1 MAIGAE
7 NAASPLVEE
16 LDGTADSDAIAA
28 ATPAFV
34 PSFSIEA
41 SVCSKLSFA
50 THQGAVPV
58 LRELRVTNN
67 ADVAFENL
75 ELEVSADPPV
85 FLSRLWKLDRLQPG
99 SSTFIRNRDL
109 ELNASFLLGLQEAV
123 HARVVLKLWPGS
135 TRSNAADCLATGSY
149 PVEILAASEWGG
161 AGSMAELLA
170 MFVQPNDAA
179 VARILKASA
188 EVLRNAGKPDKLDGY
203 EAKSRARSYEL
214 ASAIWSAISGLR
226 LTYALPPASF
236 ETQGQKIR
244 APQQI
249 VEQGLATCLDTALL
263 FAAVLEQIG
272 LNPVVI
278 LTQGHAFTGVWLQP
292 QEFASLITEDASA
305 LRKRVALQELLVF
318 ETTLCTQGSR
328 PSFGKA
334 IAEGNRQ
341 IAEEREAEFVMALDL
356 RRARMQRLRPL
367 ALPAVAPAGSQG
379 ASSSPAD
386 DEAELSLEAAPALP
400 AFDVTDSDTAS
411 TSEGRLQRWQR
422 KLLDLTAR
430 NRLLHAPVGS
440 SGIPLLCPNPGQLED
455 ELADGKSFRIVAAPE
470 MEGAA
475 GRNTELH
482 QSRTGEALDVA
493 YASDA
498 LGRGEVLALLQEPKL
513 DAQLV
518 ELFRK
523 SRLDLAEGGSNTLFL
538 AVGFLNWR
546 KTATDTRVYRAPLL
560 LLPVKLDRR
569 SVRSGVRLS
578 LLDDEPRIN
587 LTLLEMLRQEFRL
600 EVPELAAG
608 LPTDSH
614 GVDVARIWT
623 AVRKAVRDTPGFEV
637 TEDVQLGSFSFA
649 KYLMWKDFA
658 DRTETLKANRV
669 VRHLLETPRE
679 PYPYAAYPPRPEDLD
694 REVAPGD
701 LFTPLPADSSQLAAV
716 VGSARGCDFVLDG
729 PPGTGKSQTI
739 ANMIAHNLAL
749 GRRVL
754 FVAEKRAALD
764 VVHRRLRANGLGPF
778 CLELHSNKANKK
790 EVLDQLDRAWT
801 TAEALPAEAW
811 ARNAEAICRERDA
824 LNALVEAL
832 HHVHP
837 NGWTVHRAIGRV
849 LLDVASRV
857 HLSWPPHVTHNDAA
871 MRVLKDV
878 ARRLGLQRTAV
889 ATLDAAAFAPIGETE
904 WSNAWQAGV
913 LKAASSLAATVAAC
927 RAARTTLLQRLG
939 VELPASGMALS
950 ALAEL
955 ADFLPEAARLNLGF
969 VFTPNAPA
977 ALEGAQKATALI
989 AGYAEASRGLSTHY
1003 PPNVVKVLP
1012 LEHLASEW
1020 EKAKSAVWPMSVFKR
1035 KAVLHELSTLGVPD
1049 LDLDHDL
1056 DKLRQMLESQA
1067 AVERLGEQ
1075 AKFIPGWDGVGTNT
1089 AAMEQIAA
1097 AAAKLRLLVAR
1108 AADSPAQTGALRSAL
1123 QSLLSERREELTAG
1137 SALHQAAS
1145 EYSKTYSLFSGAL
1158 GEFERLAESPH
1169 SGSIPNLL
1177 EAAERDTALL
1187 IGNIY
1192 GLNRWTAWLRV
1203 RKEALSLGLEPL
1215 VDALEQG
1222 IISPADALP
1231 TFESAYARWWVEQAL
1246 DDAPV
1251 LRTFNLAEHT
1261 DRLARFRELDDDF
1274 TSLTKR
1280 YIRAKLCGVIPS
1292 KVDPKLPPGF
1302 ATLHHQLQLSK
1313 RHKPVRQLVTE
1324 MGTALTTLAPCL
1336 LMSPLSVAQYLPAN
1350 APLFDLVIFD
1360 EASQIA
1366 PWDAVGAIARG
1377 RQLIVAGDP
1386 KQMPPTSFFNRGADD
1401 DSDIADDQESLLDEC
1416 LGAAL
1421 PRHRLTWH
1429 YRSLH
1434 ESLIAFSNHRY
1445 YEGDLLTFPAPV
1457 TRDSAVTLK
1466 RVAGSWSRGK
1476 SRTNQIEAE
1485 AIVKEVVRRLTDA
1498 SLADA
1503 EGHFPSIAVITLNAE
1518 QQKLIE
1524 DLLDKAR
1531 AQNPAIEP
1539 FFAEDAAE
1547 PVVIKNLETVQGD
1560 ERDVVLLGIGYG
1572 PETPD
1577 APSMPMNFGP
1587 LNRAGGWRR
1596 LNVAITR
1603 ARREMLVYT
1612 SFPSHLIDLNRTSSE
1627 ALRDLKHFLEFAEQ
1641 GPRALGQAIAGS
1653 LGGYESPFE
1662 EAVAEGLRTLGWTL
1676 VPQVGVSRYRVDL
1689 GIVHP
1694 DRPGDYLAGVECDGA
1709 MYHSAATA
1717 RDRDKVREAVLRQLG
1732 WQLVRVWSTDWW
1744 IDRRAALQQLHTSL
1758 QGLLNE
1764 RREADAEAER
1774 QRLKREASSA
1784 QEAELLET
1792 SAPALP
1798 PKSSTEEQSQAP
1810 GEKAPP
1816 AIEAHGPSVE
1826 TSAEASESSFVPAD
1840 TSPTA
1845 VRGESQP
1852 GLYRYTCF
1860 EPEAS
1865 LLQPDRF
1872 FEPAYSS
1879 MLAELIAKVVKQ
1891 EGPVKDGV
1899 LVERIARAHGFLRS
1913 GNRIRERV
1921 LALTQSAHFLL
1932 QEEDGATF
1940 VWFDAATAGSWSL
1953 ARYPATSEDCRGI
1966 EEIAL
1971 PELAAAFSRVDPGGD
1986 LAQVARNFGVKRPNA
2001 QARVRLERAQA
2012 IRPSTFIEPAPMRS
2026 ELATVPISTR

>member
-1 MAIGAE
+1 M
-7 NAASPLVEE
+7 SPEVEE
-16 LDGTADSDAIAA
+16 SNGVIADEFIADAAVGPPEK
-28 ATPAFV
+28 TC
-34 PSFSIEA
+34 SIEA
-41 SVCSKLSFA
+41 SVCAKLSFA
-50 THQGAVPV
+50 THQSAIPM
-58 LRELRVTNN
+58 LRDLRVTNSS
-67 ADVAFENL
+67 AQTLHNL
-75 ELEVSADPPV
+75 ELEISADPSVLVP
-85 FLSRLWKLDRLQPG
+85 RLWKLDRIPPG
-99 SSTFIRNRDL
+99 SSIEVRDRDL
-109 ELNASFLLGLQEAV
+109 VLHAAFLLSLEEAV
-123 HARVVLKLWPGS
+123 QATIVLSLWPDSG
-135 TRSNAADCLATGSY
+135 RSDDTAALAAQSY
-149 PVEILAASEWGG
+149 PVDVLAPNEWGG
-161 AGSMAELLA
+161 ADSMAELLA
-170 MFVQPNDAA
+170 MFAQPNNAA
-179 VARILKASA
+179 VARILKAA
-188 EVLRNAGKPDKLDGY
+188 AAVLRKAGKPDRLDGY
-203 EAKSRARSYEL
+203 ESKTRARSFEL
-214 ASAIWSAISGLR
+214 ASAVWSAISGLG
-226 LTYALPPASF
+226 LTYALPPVSF
-236 ETQGQKIR
+236 ETAGQKVR
-244 APQQI
+244 TPQQI

-272 LNPVVI
+272 LNAVLI
-278 LTQGHAFTGVWLQP
+278 LTKGHAFTGVWLQP

-305 LRKRVALQELLVF
+305 VRKRVALQELLVF
-318 ETTLCTQGSR
+318 ETTLCMQSSGPGFS
-328 PSFGKA
+328 KA

-341 IAEEREAEFVMALDL
+341 IAEEREADFVMALDL

-367 ALPAVAPAGSQG
+367 ALPASAQSALDRENPSL
-379 ASSSPAD
+379 SSDS
-386 DEAELSLEAAPALP
+386 AEILLEAAPALP
-400 AFDVTDSDTAS
+400 AFDIAEPEIAATP
-411 TSEGRLQRWQR
+411 EGRLQRWQR

-430 NRLLHAPVGS
+430 NRLLHAPVGT
-440 SGIPLLCPNPGQLED
+440 SGIPILCPNPGQLED
-455 ELADGKSFRIVAAPE
+455 ELADGKSFRIVAAPQI
-470 MEGAA
+470 EGVM
-475 GRNTELH
+475 GRDAELH
-482 QSRTGEALDVA
+482 QSRTGEVLDEA

-498 LGRGEVLALLQEPKL
+498 LLRGEVLSPVQEPKL
-513 DAQLV
+513 DALLV

-538 AVGFLNWR
+538 AVGFLNWK

-578 LLDDEPRIN
+578 LLDDEPRMN

-608 LPTDSH
+608 LPMDSH
-614 GVDVARIWT
+614 GVDVTRIWT

-637 TEDVQLGSFSFA
+637 TENVLLGSFSFA
-649 KYLMWKDFA
+649 KYLMWKDLV

-679 PYPYAAYPPRPEDLD
+679 PYPHSAHPPRPEDLD
-694 REVAPGD
+694 REVAPGE

-739 ANMIAHNLAL
+739 ANIIAHNLAL

-801 TAEALPAEAW
+801 TAEELPTEAW
-811 ARNAEAICRERDA
+811 VRDADAICRERDA

-832 HHVHP
+832 HQVHP

-849 LLDVASRV
+849 LLDVASPV
-857 HLSWPPHVTHNDAA
+857 QLHWPQQVTHDEAA
-871 MRVLKDV
+871 MRALKDV

-889 ATLDAAAFAPIGETE
+889 ATLDPSAFQAVGETE
-904 WSNAWQAGV
+904 WSNVWQAN
-913 LKAASSLAATVAAC
+913 LL
-927 RAARTTLLQRLG
+927 RAANVLATTATACTSARAALLQRLG
-939 VELPASGMALS
+939 VELPASATGLS
-950 ALAEL
+950 VLAEL
-955 ADFLPEAARLNLGF
+955 ADFLPEAARMDLGF
-969 VFTPNAPA
+969 IFRPNASV
-977 ALEGAQKATALI
+977 ALEGVQQSTALI
-989 AGYAEASRGLSTHY
+989 AGYAESARGMSSQYSPDVIKT
-1003 PPNVVKVLP
+1003 LP
-1012 LEHLASEW
+1012 LERLASEW
-1020 EKAKSAVWPMSVFKR
+1020 EKAKAAPWPMSVFKR
-1035 KAVLHELSTLGVPD
+1035 KAVLHELSDLGVPTLDLDRD
-1049 LDLDHDL
+1049 LDL
-1056 DKLRQMLESQA
+1056 LRQMRHSQESVA
-1067 AVERLGEQ
+1067 RLGEQ
-1075 AKFIPGWDGVGTNT
+1075 AKAVPGWNGVETDT
-1089 AAMEQIAA
+1089 QAMAKTVA
-1097 AAAKLRLLVAR
+1097 AAAKLKLLVAR
-1108 AADSPAQTGALRSAL
+1108 AADSPAQTTALRIAL
-1123 QSLLSERREELTAG
+1123 QELLSERKEELLAG
-1137 SALHQAAS
+1137 SPLHQAAL
-1145 EYSKTYSLFSGAL
+1145 EYCRSYGLFSSAL
-1158 GEFERLAESPH
+1158 AEFERLAEPPDQGNSPDD
-1169 SGSIPNLL
+1169 LL
-1177 EAAERDTALL
+1177 KATKGRAALL
-1187 IGNIY
+1187 SVNIS

-1203 RKEALSLGLEPL
+1203 RKEAVSIGLEPL
-1215 VDALEQG
+1215 VVSLEQEA
-1222 IISPADALP
+1222 ISPAETLP
-1231 TFESAYARWWVEQAL
+1231 AFESAYARWWVEQAL

-1261 DRLARFRELDDDF
+1261 DRLARFRALDEDF
-1274 TSLTKR
+1274 AGLTRR

-1386 KQMPPTSFFNRGADD
+1386 KQMPPTSFFNRATGTED
-1401 DSDIADDQESLLDEC
+1401 DSDLADDQESLLDEC

-1457 TRDSAVTLK
+1457 TRDSAVSLQ

-1476 SRTNQIEAE
+1476 ARTNQVEAE
-1485 AIVKEVVRRLTDA
+1485 AIAKEVVRRLTE
-1498 SLADA
+1498 SSFADA
-1503 EGHFPSIAVITLNAE
+1503 EGHFPSLAVITLNAE

-1531 AQNPAIEP
+1531 AQNPAIEA

-1547 PVVIKNLETVQGD
+1547 PVIIKNLETVQGD

-1603 ARREMLVYT
+1603 ARKEMLVYT
-1612 SFPSHLIDLNRTSSE
+1612 SFPPHMIDLNRTSSE
-1627 ALRDLKHFLEFAEQ
+1627 ALRDLKHFLEFAER
-1641 GPRALGQAIAGS
+1641 GPRALGQAVAGS

-1662 EAVAEGLRTLGWTL
+1662 EAVAEGLRNHGWSI

-1717 RDRDKVREAVLRQLG
+1717 RDRDKVREAVLSQLG
-1732 WQLVRVWSTDWW
+1732 WKLLRVWSTDWW
-1744 IDRRAALQQLHTSL
+1744 IDRRTALQQLHVRL
-1758 QGLLNE
+1758 EVLLAE
-1764 RREADAEAER
+1764 RRTADEEAER
-1774 QRLKREASSA
+1774 KRLEQQAASAHTSVA
-1784 QEAELLET
+1784 TAA
-1792 SAPALP
+1792 SAPAD
-1798 PKSSTEEQSQAP
+1798 E
-1810 GEKAPP
+1810 
-1816 AIEAHGPSVE
+1816 PSVQVDAPQVHSVDE
-1826 TSAEASESSFVPAD
+1826 PHSYTQAATSEPTYVLPQAAEIVSVQQPQQA
-1840 TSPTA
+1840 TSITEVVQA
-1845 VRGESQP
+1845 GIYKATS
-1852 GLYRYTCF
+1852 F
-1860 EPEAS
+1860 EPEKAS
-1865 LLQPDRF
+1865 LQPDQF
-1872 FEPAYSS
+1872 FELTYSTQ
-1879 MLAELIAKVVKQ
+1879 LAEMVAKVVAQ
-1891 EGPVKDGV
+1891 ESPIKSDV
-1899 LVERIARAHGFLRS
+1899 LVDRIARAHGFLRS

-1921 LALTQSAHFLL
+1921 VLLAQAAHHLL
-1932 QEEDGATF
+1932 AEEDGATF
-1940 VWFDAATAGSWSL
+1940 VWPDADSPNIWNV
-1953 ARYPATSEDCRGI
+1953 ARYPATDEDCRSI
-1966 EEIAL
+1966 EEISLIELASAF
-1971 PELAAAFSRVDPGGD
+1971 PELDATAHIT
-1986 LAQVARNFGVKRPNA
+1986 LVARKFGVKRLGV
-2001 QARVRLERAQA
+2001 QARARLERASSLKKHA
-2012 IRPSTFIEPAPMRS
+2012 VVPSTS
-2026 ELATVPISTR
+2026 

>member
-1 MAIGAE
+1 V
-7 NAASPLVEE
+7 SPLIEE
-16 LDGTADSDAIAA
+16 PDGTEDSNAIPA

-34 PSFSIEA
+34 ASFSVQA
-41 SVCSKLSFA
+41 FFCSKLSFA
-50 THQGAVPV
+50 THQTAVPV

-67 ADVAFENL
+67 ADVACENL
-75 ELEVSADPPV
+75 ELEISADPPV
-85 FLSRLWKLDRLQPG
+85 FLPRLWKLDRLQPG
-99 SSTFIRNRDL
+99 SSIVIHNRDL
-109 ELNASFLLGLQEAV
+109 ELNSSFLLSLQEAV
-123 HARVVLKLWPGS
+123 RARVLLKLWPDS
-135 TRSNAADCLATGSY
+135 TRGDAADCLATESY
-149 PVEILAASEWGG
+149 PVEILAANEWGG

-188 EVLRNAGKPDKLDGY
+188 DVLRNGGKPDKLDGY
-203 EAKSRARSYEL
+203 EAKSRTRSYEL
-214 ASAIWSAISGLR
+214 ASAIWSAVSGLR

-236 ETQGQKIR
+236 EIQGQKIR

-249 VEQGLATCLDTALL
+249 VEHGLATCLDTALL
-263 FAAVLEQIG
+263 FAAALEQIG

-318 ETTLCTQGSR
+318 ETTLCMQGNR
-328 PSFGKA
+328 PGFGKA

-341 IAEEREAEFVMALDL
+341 IAEEREGAFVMALDL

-367 ALPAVAPAGSQG
+367 ALPVVAAAGSQG
-379 ASSSPAD
+379 ASSSAGD
-386 DEAELSLEAAPALP
+386 DGAELSLEAAPALP

-411 TSEGRLQRWQR
+411 APEGRLQRWQR

-455 ELADGKSFRIVAAPE
+455 ELADGKSFRIVAAPQI
-470 MEGAA
+470 EGAA
-475 GRNTELH
+475 GRDAELH
-482 QSRTGEALDVA
+482 QSRTGEALDAA

-538 AVGFLNWR
+538 AVGFLNWK
-546 KTATDTRVYRAPLL
+546 KTSTDTRVYRAPLL

-578 LLDDEPRIN
+578 LLDDEPRMN

-600 EVPELAAG
+600 EVHELAAG
-608 LPTDSH
+608 LPTDNH

-637 TEDVQLGSFSFA
+637 AEDVQLGSFSFA
-649 KYLMWKDFA
+649 KYLMWKDLA

-679 PYPYAAYPPRPEDLD
+679 PYPYVAHPPRPEGLD
-694 REVAPGD
+694 REIAPGD

-754 FVAEKRAALD
+754 FVAEKRAALE

-801 TAEALPAEAW
+801 TAEELPAEAW
-811 ARNAEAICRERDA
+811 AQDAEAICRERDA

-849 LLDVASRV
+849 LLDIASSV
-857 HLSWPPHVTHNDAA
+857 HLRWPPHVTHDDAA
-871 MRVLKDV
+871 MRALKDV
-878 ARRLGLQRTAV
+878 ARRLGLQRMAV
-889 ATLDAAAFAPIGETE
+889 ATLDAAAFAPVGETE
-904 WSNAWQAGV
+904 WSNAWQAGL

-927 RAARTTLLQRLG
+927 RAAHATLLQRLG
-939 VELPASGMALS
+939 VELPASGTALS

-955 ADFLPEAARLNLGF
+955 AEFLPEAARLNLGF

-977 ALEGAQKATALI
+977 ALESAQKATALI
-989 AGYAEASRGLSTHY
+989 AGYAEAARGLSTHY
-1003 PPNVVKVLP
+1003 PPDAIEALP

-1020 EKAKSAVWPMSVFKR
+1020 GKAKSAAWPMSVFKR
-1035 KAVLHELSTLGVPD
+1035 KAVLHELSTLGVPN
-1049 LDLDHDL
+1049 LDLDRDL
-1056 DKLRQMLESQA
+1056 DRLRQMLESHA
-1067 AVERLGEQ
+1067 TVERLGEQ
-1075 AKFIPGWDGVGTNT
+1075 AKSLPGWNGVGTNT
-1089 AAMEQIAA
+1089 AAMEQTAA
-1097 AAAKLRLLVAR
+1097 AAARLRLLVAR
-1108 AADSPAQTGALRSAL
+1108 AADSPAEAVALRSAL

-1137 SALHQAAS
+1137 SPLHQAAL
-1145 EYSKTYSLFSGAL
+1145 EYSRTYSLFSGAL
-1158 GEFERLAESPH
+1158 AEFERLAESPPF
-1169 SGSIPNLL
+1169 GSSPNLL
-1177 EAAERDTALL
+1177 DGAERDTALL
-1187 IGNIY
+1187 IGNIS

-1203 RKEALSLGLEPL
+1203 RKEALSLGMEPL

-1222 IISPADALP
+1222 VIPPAETMP

-1246 DDAPV
+1246 DESPV

-1261 DRLARFRELDDDF
+1261 DRLARFRALDDDF
-1274 TSLTKR
+1274 ANLTKR

-1292 KVDPKLPPGF
+1292 KIDPKLPPGF

-1313 RHKPVRQLVTE
+1313 RHKPVRQLMTE
-1324 MGTALTTLAPCL
+1324 IGTALTTLAPCL

-1350 APLFDLVIFD
+1350 APLFDVVIFD

-1386 KQMPPTSFFNRGADD
+1386 KQMPPTSFFNRAAGTDD

-1457 TRDSAVTLK
+1457 TRDSAVALK

-1476 SRTNQIEAE
+1476 SRTNLVEAE

-1498 SLADA
+1498 SLSDA

-1531 AQNPAIEP
+1531 ARNPEIEP

-1641 GPRALGQAIAGS
+1641 GPGALGQAIAGS

-1662 EAVAEGLRTLGWTL
+1662 EAVSEGLRTLGWSL

-1717 RDRDKVREAVLRQLG
+1717 RDRDKVRESVLRQLG

-1744 IDRRAALQQLHTSL
+1744 IDRRAALQQLHTCL
-1758 QGLLNE
+1758 QVLLTK
-1764 RREADAEAER
+1764 RREADAEAES
-1774 QRLKREASSA
+1774 QRLKREAA
-1784 QEAELLET
+1784 AVQEAEFLQA
-1792 SAPALP
+1792 SAPVLP
-1798 PKSSTEEQSQAP
+1798 QESSTQDQSQQSKTISDEGASAIGPRESPAEKPTDAP
-1810 GEKAPP
+1810 G
-1816 AIEAHGPSVE
+1816 
-1826 TSAEASESSFVPAD
+1826 SSLLPAD
-1840 TSPTA
+1840 TSQVTA
-1845 VRGESQP
+1845 PDQFQP
-1852 GLYRYTCF
+1852 GIYRSTSF
-1860 EPEAS
+1860 EPEKS

-1879 MLAELIAKVVKQ
+1879 LLVEIIAKVVKQ
-1891 EGPVKDGV
+1891 EGPVKDDV

-1921 LALTQSAHFLL
+1921 LFLTQSAHYLL
-1932 QEEDGATF
+1932 QEEEGATF
-1940 VWFDAATAGSWSL
+1940 VWSDAATAASWSL
-1953 ARYPATSEDCRGI
+1953 ARYPATSEDCRSI

-1971 PELAAAFSRVDPGGD
+1971 PELAAAFPRVNPGAY
-1986 LAQVARNFGVKRPNA
+1986 LAQVARNFGVKRLSA
-2001 QARVRLERAQA
+2001 QARVRLERAKA
-2012 IRPSTFIEPAPMRS
+2012 IRHTTI
-2026 ELATVPISTR
+2026 

>member
-1 MAIGAE
+1 VSPHLEE
-7 NAASPLVEE
+7 NDSMTANDPVVASADPLEV
-16 LDGTADSDAIAA
+16 SC
-28 ATPAFV
+28 
-34 PSFSIEA
+34 SIEA
-41 SVCSKLSFA
+41 SVCAKLSFA
-50 THQGAVPV
+50 THQSAVPV
-58 LRELRVTNN
+58 LRDLRVTNN
-67 ADVAFENL
+67 SNHSLQNL
-75 ELEVSADPPV
+75 ELEISADPAV
-85 FLSRLWKLDRLQPG
+85 FLPRMWTLDQIRPG
-99 SSTFIRNRDL
+99 SSTDIRNRDL
-109 ELNASFLLGLQEAV
+109 VLNAEFLLSIQEAV
-123 HARVVLKLWPGS
+123 SARIMLKLWPDSDRGE
-135 TRSNAADCLATGSY
+135 DTGCIAIQSY

-161 AGSMAELLA
+161 AVSMAELLA
-170 MFVQPNDAA
+170 MFVQPNNAA

-188 EVLRNAGKPDKLDGY
+188 EVLRKADKPDRLDGY
-203 EAKSRARSYEL
+203 EAKTRARSYEL
-214 ASAIWSAISGLR
+214 ASAVWSAISGLR

-236 ETQGQKIR
+236 ETQGQKVR

-263 FAAVLEQIG
+263 FAATLEQIG
-272 LNPVVI
+272 LNPVLI
-278 LTQGHAFTGVWLQP
+278 LTKGHAFTGVWLQP
-292 QEFASLITEDASA
+292 QEFASLITEDASTV
-305 LRKRVALQELLVF
+305 RKRVALQELLVF
-318 ETTLCTQGSR
+318 ETTLCMQSSS
-328 PSFGKA
+328 PAFSKA

-341 IAEEREAEFVMALDL
+341 IAENHEGDFVMALDL

-367 ALPAVAPAGSQG
+367 ALPALSHTGSNRDSTFLPAEES
-379 ASSSPAD
+379 
-386 DEAELSLEAAPALP
+386 AEISLEAAPALP
-400 AFDVTDSDTAS
+400 AFDINDSEVAATP
-411 TSEGRLQRWQR
+411 EGRLQRWQR

-430 NRLLHAPVGS
+430 NRLLHAPLGT
-440 SGIPLLCPNPGQLED
+440 SGIPILCPDPGQLED
-455 ELADGKSFRIVAAPE
+455 ELADGKSFRIVAAPQ
-470 MEGAA
+470 MEDAM
-475 GRNTELH
+475 GRDTELH
-482 QSRTGEALDVA
+482 QSRTGEVLDSA

-498 LGRGEVLALLQEPKL
+498 LARGEVLSLLKEPKL

-523 SRLDLAEGGSNTLFL
+523 SRLDFAEGGSNTLFL
-538 AVGFLNWR
+538 AVGFLNW
-546 KTATDTRVYRAPLL
+546 KKNATDTRVYRAPLL

-578 LLDDEPRIN
+578 LLDDEPRMN

-608 LPTDSH
+608 LPTDGH
-614 GVDVARIWT
+614 GVDVAGIWT

-637 TEDVQLGSFSFA
+637 TEDVLLGSFSFA
-649 KYLMWKDFA
+649 KYLMWKDLV

-669 VRHLLETPRE
+669 VRHLLETP
-679 PYPYAAYPPRPEDLD
+679 
-694 REVAPGD
+694 
-701 LFTPLPADSSQLAAV
+701 PADSSQLAAV

-801 TAEALPAEAW
+801 TAEELPAEAW
-811 ARNAEAICRERDA
+811 ARDAEAICRERDA
-824 LNALVEAL
+824 LNALVKAL
-832 HHVHP
+832 HQVHP

-849 LLDVASRV
+849 LLDAASPV
-857 HLSWPPHVTHNDAA
+857 QLHWPQQVTHDDIA

-889 ATLDAAAFAPIGETE
+889 ATLDMAAFQRVGETE
-904 WSNAWQAGV
+904 WSNAWQAS
-913 LKAASSLAATVAAC
+913 LSKAASFLAATIAAC
-927 RAARTTLLQRLG
+927 SSARAALLQRLG
-939 VELPASGMALS
+939 VELSASGMGLS

-955 ADFLPEAARLNLGF
+955 VDFLPEAARMRLGF
-969 VFTPNAPA
+969 VFGPNALV
-977 ALEGAQKATALI
+977 ALDGAQKASTLI
-989 AGYAEASRGLSTHY
+989 AGYAESARGLSSQY
-1003 PPNVVKVLP
+1003 SPDAIKALP

-1020 EKAKSAVWPMSVFKR
+1020 EKAKTAAWPISVFKR
-1035 KAVLHELSTLGVPD
+1035 KAVLHELSTLGMPN
-1049 LDLDHDL
+1049 LDLDRDL
-1056 DKLRQMLESQA
+1056 DRLRQMRESQETVA
-1067 AVERLGEQ
+1067 RLGEQ
-1075 AKFIPGWDGVGTNT
+1075 AKSVPGWDGVGTDT
-1089 AAMEQIAA
+1089 QAMERTIV

-1108 AADSPAQTGALRSAL
+1108 AADSPAQTGALRLTL
-1123 QSLLSERREELTAG
+1123 QSLLGEKTEELLVG
-1137 SALHQAAS
+1137 SPLHQVAA
-1145 EYSKTYSLFSGAL
+1145 EYSRTYSLFSGAL
-1158 GEFERLAESPH
+1158 AEFDRLAEPSDSASTPDLFETTGRQT
-1169 SGSIPNLL
+1169 S
-1177 EAAERDTALL
+1177 LL
-1187 IGNIY
+1187 IANIS

-1222 IISPADALP
+1222 SVSPADTLP
-1231 TFESAYARWWVEQAL
+1231 AFESAYARWWVEQAL
-1246 DDAPV
+1246 DEAPV

-1261 DRLARFRELDDDF
+1261 DRLARFRSLDDDF
-1274 TSLTKR
+1274 ASLTKR

-1292 KVDPKLPPGF
+1292 KIDPKLPPGF

-1350 APLFDLVIFD
+1350 APLFDVVIFD

-1386 KQMPPTSFFNRGADD
+1386 KQMPPTSFFSRGAGADD
-1401 DSDIADDQESLLDEC
+1401 DSDLADDQESLLDEC

-1485 AIVKEVVRRLTDA
+1485 AIVEEVVRRLTDA
-1498 SLADA
+1498 PLIDA

-1531 AQNPAIEP
+1531 AQNPAIER
-1539 FFAEDAAE
+1539 FFAEDATE

-1560 ERDVVLLGIGYG
+1560 ERDIVLLGIGYG

-1612 SFPSHLIDLNRTSSE
+1612 SFPPHLIDLNRTSSD

-1662 EAVAEGLRTLGWTL
+1662 EAVAEGLRNLGWSI

-1694 DRPGDYLAGVECDGA
+1694 DRPGDYLVGVECDGA

-1717 RDRDKVREAVLRQLG
+1717 RDRDKVRESVLRQLG
-1732 WQLVRVWSTDWW
+1732 WRLLRVWSTDWW
-1744 IDRRAALQQLHTSL
+1744 IDRRAALQQLHARLEVLLAERRGDDQDEERKRLEKEALKSKATEI
-1758 QGLLNE
+1758 LNE
-1764 RREADAEAER
+1764 SSLAFTDE
-1774 QRLKREASSA
+1774 SSA
-1784 QEAELLET
+1784 QGELQQLQ
-1792 SAPALP
+1792 PVGQ
-1798 PKSSTEEQSQAP
+1798 QS
-1810 GEKAPP
+1810 PP
-1816 AIEAHGPSVE
+1816 AYEILPV
-1826 TSAEASESSFVPAD
+1826 SAED
-1840 TSPTA
+1840 SPMTVDIPSLQTA
-1845 VRGESQP
+1845 LQP
-1852 GLYRYTCF
+1852 NTRPDNFQQGVYRATCF
-1860 EPEAS
+1860 DTEKL
-1865 LLQPDRF
+1865 LLQPDQF
-1872 FEPAYSS
+1872 FEPTYSPQI
-1879 MLAELIAKVVKQ
+1879 AELIAKIVQQ
-1891 EGPVKDGV
+1891 ESPLRDDV

-1913 GNRIRERV
+1913 GNRIRDRV
-1921 LALTQSAHFLL
+1921 LSLAQSAYYLL
-1932 QEEDGATF
+1932 MEEGGATF
-1940 VWFDAATAGSWSL
+1940 VWADVGTASSWSL
-1953 ARYPATSEDCRGI
+1953 ARFPATNDDCRSI
-1966 EEIAL
+1966 EDIAL
-1971 PELAAAFSRVDPGGD
+1971 VELAAAFPKNDQGAYVT
-1986 LAQVARNFGVKRPNA
+1986 QVARNFGVKRLGL
-2001 QARVRLERAQA
+2001 QARLRLERA
-2012 IRPSTFIEPAPMRS
+2012 STLFTFRA
-2026 ELATVPISTR
+2026 

>member
-1 MAIGAE
+1 VSPHVEEIDST
-7 NAASPLVEE
+7 AASDSIPVS
-16 LDGTADSDAIAA
+16 ADSLE
-28 ATPAFV
+28 V
-34 PSFSIEA
+34 SCLIEA
-41 SVCSKLSFA
+41 SVCAKLSFA
-50 THQGAVPV
+50 THQSAVPV
-58 LRELRVTNN
+58 LRDLRVTNN
-67 ADVAFENL
+67 SNQNLQNL
-75 ELEVSADPPV
+75 ELEISADPAV
-85 FLSRLWKLDRLQPG
+85 FIPRTWKLDRLQAG
-99 SSTFIRNRDL
+99 SSTDIRNRDL
-109 ELNASFLLGLQEAV
+109 VLNAEFLLSIQEAV
-123 HARVVLKLWPGS
+123 SARILLKLWPGS
-135 TRSNAADCLATGSY
+135 GRGEDADCIATRSY
-149 PVEILAASEWGG
+149 PVEILAANEWGG
-161 AGSMAELLA
+161 AASMAELLA
-170 MFVQPNDAA
+170 MFVQPNNAA

-188 EVLRNAGKPDKLDGY
+188 EVLRKAGKPDRLDGY
-203 EAKSRARSYEL
+203 EAKTRARSFEL
-214 ASAIWSAISGLR
+214 TSAVWSAISGLR

-236 ETQGQKIR
+236 ETEGQKVR

-272 LNPVVI
+272 LNPI
-278 LTQGHAFTGVWLQP
+278 LVLTKGHAFTGVWLQP

-305 LRKRVALQELLVF
+305 VRKRVALQELLVF
-318 ETTLCTQGSR
+318 ETTLCMQSSGPGFS
-328 PSFGKA
+328 KA

-341 IAEEREAEFVMALDL
+341 IAEDREADFVMALDL

-367 ALPAVAPAGSQG
+367 ALPVLAQSGSNSDSAPLTSEE
-379 ASSSPAD
+379 S
-386 DEAELSLEAAPALP
+386 AEILLEAAPALP
-400 AFDVTDSDTAS
+400 AFDITESEVAATP
-411 TSEGRLQRWQR
+411 EGRLQRWQR

-430 NRLLHAPVGS
+430 NRLLHAPIGT
-440 SGIPLLCPNPGQLED
+440 SGIPILCPDPGRLED
-455 ELADGKSFRIVAAPE
+455 ELADGKSFRIVAAPQ
-470 MEGAA
+470 MEGAM
-475 GRNTELH
+475 GRDAELH
-482 QSRTGEALDVA
+482 QNRTGEVLDSA

-498 LGRGEVLALLQEPKL
+498 LARGEVLSLLQEPKL
-513 DAQLV
+513 DALLV

-538 AVGFLNWR
+538 AVGFLNWK

-578 LLDDEPRIN
+578 LLDDEPRMN

-608 LPTDSH
+608 LPT
-614 GVDVARIWT
+614 

-637 TEDVQLGSFSFA
+637 AEDVLLGSFSFA
-649 KYLMWKDFA
+649 KYLMWKDLV

-679 PYPYAAYPPRPEDLD
+679 PYPYSAHPPRPEELD
-694 REVAPGD
+694 QEVAPGE

-801 TAEALPAEAW
+801 TAEELPAEAW
-811 ARNAEAICRERDA
+811 ARDAEAICRERDA
-824 LNALVEAL
+824 LNALVGAL

-849 LLDVASRV
+849 LLDVASPV
-857 HLSWPPHVTHNDAA
+857 QLHWPQQVTHDETA
-871 MRVLKDV
+871 MRALKDV

-889 ATLDAAAFAPIGETE
+889 ATLDTAAFQTVGETE
-904 WSNAWQAGV
+904 WSNAWQAN
-913 LKAASSLAATVAAC
+913 LSKAAGILAATVATCTSA
-927 RAARTTLLQRLG
+927 RAALLQRLG
-939 VELPASGMALS
+939 VELPPSATGLS

-969 VFTPNAPA
+969 VFGSNASA
-977 ALEGAQKATALI
+977 ALEGVQKATALI
-989 AGYAEASRGLSTHY
+989 ASYAESSRGLSSQY
-1003 PPNVVKVLP
+1003 SPDVLKALP

-1020 EKAKSAVWPMSVFKR
+1020 EKAKTAAWPMSVFKR
-1035 KAVLHELSTLGVPD
+1035 KAVLHELSTLGVPN
-1049 LDLDHDL
+1049 LDLDQDL
-1056 DKLRQMLESQA
+1056 ERLRQMRESQVTVA
-1067 AVERLGEQ
+1067 RFGEQ
-1075 AKFIPGWDGVGTNT
+1075 AKSVPGWNGVGTDT
-1089 AAMEQIAA
+1089 QMMQTTVA
-1097 AAAKLRLLVAR
+1097 AAAKLQLLVAR
-1108 AADSPAQTGALRSAL
+1108 AADSPAQTGALRLTL
-1123 QSLLSERREELTAG
+1123 QSLLNERKEELLAG
-1137 SALHQAAS
+1137 SPLHQATA
-1145 EYSKTYSLFSGAL
+1145 EYSRTYSLFSGAL
-1158 GEFERLAESPH
+1158 AEFERLAEPSE
-1169 SGSIPNLL
+1169 SAGSPNLL
-1177 EAAERDTALL
+1177 EATGRQAALL
-1187 IGNIY
+1187 TANVS

-1222 IISPADALP
+1222 VIAPADTLP
-1231 TFESAYARWWVEQAL
+1231 AFESAYARWWVELAL

-1261 DRLARFRELDDDF
+1261 DRLARFRSLDDDF
-1274 TSLTKR
+1274 ASLTKR

-1350 APLFDLVIFD
+1350 APLFDVVIFD

-1386 KQMPPTSFFNRGADD
+1386 KQMPPTSFFSRAAGADD
-1401 DSDIADDQESLLDEC
+1401 DSDLADDQESLLDEC

-1457 TRDSAVTLK
+1457 TSDSAVTLK

-1476 SRTNQIEAE
+1476 ARTNQLEAE

-1547 PVVIKNLETVQGD
+1547 PVVVKNLETVQGD
-1560 ERDVVLLGIGYG
+1560 ERDIVLLGIGYG

-1612 SFPSHLIDLNRTSSE
+1612 SFPPHMIDLNRTASE

-1662 EAVAEGLRTLGWTL
+1662 EAVAEGLRNLGWSI

-1694 DRPGDYLAGVECDGA
+1694 DRPGDYLVGVECDGA

-1717 RDRDKVREAVLRQLG
+1717 RDRDKVRESVLRQLG
-1732 WQLVRVWSTDWW
+1732 WKLLRVWSTDWW
-1744 IDRRAALQQLHTSL
+1744 IDRRGALQQLQERL
-1758 QGLLNE
+1758 EVLLAE
-1764 RREADAEAER
+1764 RREADQEAER
-1774 QRLKREASSA
+1774 KRLE
-1784 QEAELLET
+1784 QEAITRQAVEALVAAPLVDEPGVQAEIPQIQAVGEPELPTQTLTPTPTEDL
-1792 SAPALP
+1792 SPSIEPSSLP
-1798 PKSSTEEQSQAP
+1798 PSQEPTDTTDSHQGVYRATSFDT
-1810 GEKAPP
+1810 EKA
-1816 AIEAHGPSVE
+1816 
-1826 TSAEASESSFVPAD
+1826 
-1840 TSPTA
+1840 
-1845 VRGESQP
+1845 
-1852 GLYRYTCF
+1852 
-1860 EPEAS
+1860 
-1865 LLQPDRF
+1865 LLQPDQF
-1872 FEPAYSS
+1872 FEPTYSVL
-1879 MLAELIAKVVKQ
+1879 LAELIAKVVQQ
-1891 EGPVKDGV
+1891 ESPVKNDV

-1921 LALTQSAHFLL
+1921 LSLAQSAHYLL
-1932 QEEDGATF
+1932 TEEGGATF
-1940 VWFDAATAGSWSL
+1940 IWPDSNTASSWSL
-1953 ARYPATSEDCRGI
+1953 ARYPDTADDCRSI
-1966 EEIAL
+1966 EDIAL
-1971 PELAAAFSRVDPGGD
+1971 VELAAAFPKVNGD
-1986 LAQVARNFGVKRPNA
+1986 TYVTQAARNFGVKRLGV
-2001 QARVRLERAQA
+2001 QARSRLERAA
-2012 IRPSTFIEPAPMRS
+2012 VLNSS
-2026 ELATVPISTR
+2026 SG

>member
-1 MAIGAE
+1 VSPHLEE
-7 NAASPLVEE
+7 NDSMTANDPVVASADPLEV
-16 LDGTADSDAIAA
+16 SC
-28 ATPAFV
+28 
-34 PSFSIEA
+34 SIEA
-41 SVCSKLSFA
+41 SVCAKLSFA
-50 THQGAVPV
+50 THQSAVPV
-58 LRELRVTNN
+58 LRDLRVTNN
-67 ADVAFENL
+67 SNHSLQNL
-75 ELEVSADPPV
+75 ELEISADPAV
-85 FLSRLWKLDRLQPG
+85 FLPRMWTLDQIRPG
-99 SSTFIRNRDL
+99 SSTDIRNRDL
-109 ELNASFLLGLQEAV
+109 VLNAEFLLSIQEAV
-123 HARVVLKLWPGS
+123 SARIMLKLWPDSDRGE
-135 TRSNAADCLATGSY
+135 DTGCIAIQSY

-161 AGSMAELLA
+161 AVSMAELLA
-170 MFVQPNDAA
+170 MFVQPNNAA

-188 EVLRNAGKPDKLDGY
+188 EVLRKADKPDRLDGY
-203 EAKSRARSYEL
+203 EAKTRARSYEL
-214 ASAIWSAISGLR
+214 ASAVWSAISGLR

-236 ETQGQKIR
+236 ETQGQKVR

-263 FAAVLEQIG
+263 FAATLEQIG
-272 LNPVVI
+272 LNPVLI
-278 LTQGHAFTGVWLQP
+278 LTKGHAFTGVWLQP
-292 QEFASLITEDASA
+292 QEFASLITEDASTV
-305 LRKRVALQELLVF
+305 RKRVALQELLLF
-318 ETTLCTQGSR
+318 ETTLCMQSSS
-328 PSFGKA
+328 PAFSKA

-341 IAEEREAEFVMALDL
+341 IAENHEGDFVMALDL

-367 ALPAVAPAGSQG
+367 ALPALSHTGSNRDSTFLPAEES
-379 ASSSPAD
+379 
-386 DEAELSLEAAPALP
+386 AEISLEAAPALP
-400 AFDVTDSDTAS
+400 AFDINDSEVAATP
-411 TSEGRLQRWQR
+411 EGRLQRWQR

-430 NRLLHAPVGS
+430 NRLLHAPLGT
-440 SGIPLLCPNPGQLED
+440 SGIPILCPDPGQLED
-455 ELADGKSFRIVAAPE
+455 ELADGKSFRIVAAPQ
-470 MEGAA
+470 MEDAM
-475 GRNTELH
+475 GRDTELH
-482 QSRTGEALDVA
+482 QSRTGEVLDSA

-498 LGRGEVLALLQEPKL
+498 LARGEVLSLLKEPKL

-523 SRLDLAEGGSNTLFL
+523 SRLDFAEGGSNTLFL
-538 AVGFLNWR
+538 AVGFLNW
-546 KTATDTRVYRAPLL
+546 KKNATDTRVYRAPLL

-578 LLDDEPRIN
+578 LLDDEPRMN

-608 LPTDSH
+608 LPTDGH
-614 GVDVARIWT
+614 GVDVAGIWT

-637 TEDVQLGSFSFA
+637 TEDVLLGSFSFA
-649 KYLMWKDFA
+649 KYLMWKDLV

-679 PYPYAAYPPRPEDLD
+679 PYPYPAHPPRPEELD
-694 REVAPGD
+694 QDVAPGE

-801 TAEALPAEAW
+801 TAEELPAEAW
-811 ARNAEAICRERDA
+811 ARDAEAICRERDA
-824 LNALVEAL
+824 LNALVKAL
-832 HHVHP
+832 HQVHP

-849 LLDVASRV
+849 LLDAASPV
-857 HLSWPPHVTHNDAA
+857 QLHWPQQVTHDDIA

-889 ATLDAAAFAPIGETE
+889 ATLDMAAFQRVGETE
-904 WSNAWQAGV
+904 WSNAWQAS
-913 LKAASSLAATVAAC
+913 LSKAASFLAATIAAC
-927 RAARTTLLQRLG
+927 SSARAALLQRLG
-939 VELPASGMALS
+939 VELSASGMGLS

-955 ADFLPEAARLNLGF
+955 VDFLPEAARMRLGF
-969 VFTPNAPA
+969 VFGPNALV
-977 ALEGAQKATALI
+977 ALDGAQKASTLI
-989 AGYAEASRGLSTHY
+989 AGYAESARGLSSQY
-1003 PPNVVKVLP
+1003 SPDAIKALP

-1020 EKAKSAVWPMSVFKR
+1020 EKAKTAAWPISVFKR
-1035 KAVLHELSTLGVPD
+1035 KAVLHELSTLGMPN
-1049 LDLDHDL
+1049 LDLDRDL
-1056 DKLRQMLESQA
+1056 DRLRQMRESQETVA
-1067 AVERLGEQ
+1067 RLGEQ
-1075 AKFIPGWDGVGTNT
+1075 AKSVPGWDGVGTDT
-1089 AAMEQIAA
+1089 QAMERTIV

-1108 AADSPAQTGALRSAL
+1108 AADSPAQTGALRLTL
-1123 QSLLSERREELTAG
+1123 QSLLGEKTEELLVG
-1137 SALHQAAS
+1137 SPLHQVAA
-1145 EYSKTYSLFSGAL
+1145 EYSRTYSLFSGAL
-1158 GEFERLAESPH
+1158 AEFDRLAEPSDSASTPDLFETTGRQT
-1169 SGSIPNLL
+1169 S
-1177 EAAERDTALL
+1177 LL
-1187 IGNIY
+1187 IANIS

-1222 IISPADALP
+1222 SVSPADTLP
-1231 TFESAYARWWVEQAL
+1231 AFESAYARWWVEQAL
-1246 DDAPV
+1246 DEAPV

-1261 DRLARFRELDDDF
+1261 DRLARFRSLDDDF
-1274 TSLTKR
+1274 ASLTKR

-1292 KVDPKLPPGF
+1292 KIDPKLPPGF

-1350 APLFDLVIFD
+1350 APLFDVVIFD

-1386 KQMPPTSFFNRGADD
+1386 KQMPPTSFFSRGAGADD
-1401 DSDIADDQESLLDEC
+1401 DSDLADDQESLLDEC

-1485 AIVKEVVRRLTDA
+1485 AIVEEVVRRLTDA
-1498 SLADA
+1498 PLIDA

-1531 AQNPAIEP
+1531 AQNPAIER
-1539 FFAEDAAE
+1539 FFAEDATE

-1560 ERDVVLLGIGYG
+1560 ERDIVLLGIGYG

-1612 SFPSHLIDLNRTSSE
+1612 SFPPHLIDLNRTSSD

-1662 EAVAEGLRTLGWTL
+1662 EAVAEGLRNLGWSI

-1694 DRPGDYLAGVECDGA
+1694 DRPGDYLVGVECDGA

-1717 RDRDKVREAVLRQLG
+1717 RDRDKVRESVLRQLG
-1732 WQLVRVWSTDWW
+1732 WRLLRVWSTDWW
-1744 IDRRAALQQLHTSL
+1744 IDRRAALQQLHARLEVLLAERRGDDQDEERKRLEKEALKSKATEI
-1758 QGLLNE
+1758 LNE
-1764 RREADAEAER
+1764 SSLAFTDE
-1774 QRLKREASSA
+1774 SSA
-1784 QEAELLET
+1784 QGELQQLQ
-1792 SAPALP
+1792 PVGQ
-1798 PKSSTEEQSQAP
+1798 QS
-1810 GEKAPP
+1810 PP
-1816 AIEAHGPSVE
+1816 AYEILPV
-1826 TSAEASESSFVPAD
+1826 SAED
-1840 TSPTA
+1840 SPMTVDIPSLQTA
-1845 VRGESQP
+1845 LQP
-1852 GLYRYTCF
+1852 NTRPDNFQQGVYRATCF
-1860 EPEAS
+1860 DTEKL
-1865 LLQPDRF
+1865 LLQPDQF
-1872 FEPAYSS
+1872 FEPTYSPQI
-1879 MLAELIAKVVKQ
+1879 AELIAKIVQQ
-1891 EGPVKDGV
+1891 ESPLRDDV

-1913 GNRIRERV
+1913 GNRIRDRV
-1921 LALTQSAHFLL
+1921 LSLAQSAYYLL
-1932 QEEDGATF
+1932 MEEGGATF
-1940 VWFDAATAGSWSL
+1940 VWADVGTASSWSL
-1953 ARYPATSEDCRGI
+1953 ARFPATNDDCRSI
-1966 EEIAL
+1966 EDIAL
-1971 PELAAAFSRVDPGGD
+1971 VELAAAFPKNDQGAYVT
-1986 LAQVARNFGVKRPNA
+1986 QVARNFGVKRLGL
-2001 QARVRLERAQA
+2001 QARLRLERA
-2012 IRPSTFIEPAPMRS
+2012 STLFTFRA
-2026 ELATVPISTR
+2026 

>member
-1 MAIGAE
+1 ME
-7 NAASPLVEE
+7 KKAAPPQNGQLH
-16 LDGTADSDAIAA
+16 DAAGSATIAA
-28 ATPAFV
+28 KMSACV
-34 PSFSIEA
+34 SSLIVEA
-41 SVCSKLSFA
+41 SVCPKLSYA
-50 THQGAVPV
+50 THQSAVPV
-58 LRELRVTNN
+58 LRELRVANN
-67 ADVAFENL
+67 AEVAFEEL
-75 ELEVSADPPV
+75 ELEILAEPPV
-85 FLSRLWKLDRLQPG
+85 FLPRRWQLDRLQPG
-99 SSTFIRNRDL
+99 SSIVIHNRDL
-109 ELNASFLLGLQEAV
+109 ELNASFLLDLQEAV
-123 HARVVLKLWPGS
+123 QAHVLLKLWPNS
-135 TRSNAADCLATGSY
+135 TRGDAADCLAAASY
-149 PVEILAASEWGG
+149 PVAILAANEWGG

-170 MFVQPNDAA
+170 MFVQPNDTA

-188 EVLRNAGKPDKLDGY
+188 DVLRNAGKPDRLDGY

-214 ASAIWSAISGLR
+214 ASAIWSAVSGLR

-236 ETQGQKIR
+236 ESQGQKIR
-244 APQQI
+244 LPQQI
-249 VEQGLATCLDTALL
+249 IEYGLATCLDTALL
-263 FAAVLEQIG
+263 FAAALEQIG
-272 LNPVVI
+272 LNPIII

-292 QEFASLITEDASA
+292 QEFASLLTEDAST

-318 ETTLCTQGSR
+318 ETTLCMQSNR

-341 IAEEREAEFVMALDL
+341 ISEEREAEFVLALDL

-367 ALPAVAPAGSQG
+367 ALPVIAPPGSVP
-379 ASSSPAD
+379 ASSTGHDA
-386 DEAELSLEAAPALP
+386 AELSLEAAPALP
-400 AFDVTDSDTAS
+400 AFDITDSDMAS

-455 ELADGKSFRIVAAPE
+455 KLAEGKSFRIVAAPK

-475 GRNTELH
+475 GRDSELH
-482 QSRTGEALDVA
+482 QSRTGETLDAA

-498 LGRGEVLALLQEPKL
+498 LDRGEVLALLQEPKL

-523 SRLDLAEGGSNTLFL
+523 SNLDLAEGGSNTLFL
-538 AVGFLNWR
+538 AVGFLHWK

-560 LLPVKLDRR
+560 LLPVRLDRR

-578 LLDDEPRIN
+578 LLDDEPRMN

-600 EVPELAAG
+600 EVPELASG

-614 GVDVARIWT
+614 GVDVERIWT

-649 KYLMWKDFA
+649 KYLMWKDLA

-669 VRHLLETPRE
+669 VRHLLDTPRE
-679 PYPYAAYPPRPEDLD
+679 PYPYAAHPPRPEDLD
-694 REVAPGD
+694 DEVAPGD
-701 LFTPLPADSSQLAAV
+701 LFTPLAADSSQLAAV

-801 TAEALPAEAW
+801 TAEELPAEAW
-811 ARNAEAICRERDA
+811 ARDAAAICRERDA

-837 NGWTVHRAIGRV
+837 NGWTVHRAVGRV
-849 LLDVASRV
+849 LRDDASPV
-857 HLSWPPHVTHNDAA
+857 HLSWPQQITHDDPA
-871 MRVLKDV
+871 MRALRDV
-878 ARRLGLQRTAV
+878 ARRLGLQRMAI
-889 ATLDAAAFAPIGETE
+889 ATLDAAAFAPVGETE
-904 WSNAWQAGV
+904 WSNAWQAGL
-913 LKAASSLAATVAAC
+913 LKAASSLAATAAAC
-927 RAARTTLLQRLG
+927 RAAHTTLLQRLG
-939 VELPASGMALS
+939 VELSASGTALS
-950 ALAEL
+950 AFAEL
-955 ADFLPEAARLNLGF
+955 AEFLPEAVRLNLGF
-969 VFTPNAPA
+969 IFTLNAPA
-977 ALEGAQKATALI
+977 GLESAQKASALI
-989 AGYAEASRGLSTHY
+989 AGYSEASRGLSTHY
-1003 PPNVVKVLP
+1003 PPDTIKALP

-1020 EKAKSAVWPMSVFKR
+1020 QKAKSAVWPMSVFKR

-1049 LDLDHDL
+1049 LDLDRDL
-1056 DKLRQMLESQA
+1056 ARLRQMLESQA

-1075 AKFIPGWDGVGTNT
+1075 AKNIPGWNGVATDT
-1089 AAMEQIAA
+1089 AAMKQTTV

-1123 QSLLSERREELTAG
+1123 QSLLSEKGGDLTTG
-1137 SALHQAAS
+1137 SPLHQAVS
-1145 EYSKTYSLFSGAL
+1145 EYRKTYSLFSGAL
-1158 GEFERLAESPH
+1158 GEFERLAESPY
-1169 SGSIPNLL
+1169 SGSSPNLL
-1177 EAAERDTALL
+1177 EAAEHDIALL
-1187 IGNIY
+1187 ILNVS

-1222 IISPADALP
+1222 IVSPGDSLP
-1231 TFESAYARWWVEQAL
+1231 AFESAYARWWVERAL

-1261 DRLARFRELDDDF
+1261 DRLARFRQLDDDF

-1302 ATLHHQLQLSK
+1302 ATLHHQLQLSR

-1386 KQMPPTSFFNRGADD
+1386 KQMPPTSFFSRAGADD

-1457 TRDSAVTLK
+1457 TRDSAVILK

-1498 SLADA
+1498 SLTDA
-1503 EGHFPSIAVITLNAE
+1503 ERHFPSIAVITLNAE

-1531 AQNPAIEP
+1531 AQNPAIER

-1560 ERDVVLLGIGYG
+1560 ERDIVLLGIGYG

-1577 APSMPMNFGP
+1577 APSMAMNFGP
-1587 LNRAGGWRR
+1587 LNRAGGGRR

-1612 SFPSHLIDLNRTSSE
+1612 SFPSNLIDLNRTSSE
-1627 ALRDLKHFLEFAEQ
+1627 AIKDLKHFLVFAEQ

-1653 LGGYESPFE
+1653 LGGYDSPFE
-1662 EAVAEGLRTLGWTL
+1662 EAVAEGLRNLGWRL
-1676 VPQVGVSRYRVDL
+1676 VPQVGVSRYRIDL

-1709 MYHSAATA
+1709 TYHSAATA
-1717 RDRDKVREAVLRQLG
+1717 RDRDKVRESVLRQLG
-1732 WQLVRVWSTDWW
+1732 WELVRVWSTDWW
-1744 IDRRAALQQLHTSL
+1744 IDRRAALQQLETRL
-1758 QGLLNE
+1758 QVLLTR

-1774 QRLKREASSA
+1774 QQLEREAAAA
-1784 QEAELLET
+1784 QEAELLQAST
-1792 SAPALP
+1792 PALP
-1798 PKSSTEEQSQAP
+1798 PESSTQEQSQLAVDEAALP
-1810 GEKAPP
+1810 IEPREPP
-1816 AIEAHGPSVE
+1816 AEIPVDVPG
-1826 TSAEASESSFVPAD
+1826 SSLMPVD
-1840 TSPTA
+1840 TSQVSA
-1845 VRGESQP
+1845 QDQLQP
-1852 GLYRYTCF
+1852 GIYRFTTF
-1860 EPEAS
+1860 EPERL
-1865 LLQPDRF
+1865 LLQPEQF
-1872 FEPAYSS
+1872 FEPAYSAL
-1879 MLAELIAKVVKQ
+1879 LAGLIAKVVKQ
-1891 EGPVKDGV
+1891 ESPVKDEV

-1921 LALTQSAHFLL
+1921 LYLTRSAHYLL

-1940 VWFDAATAGSWSL
+1940 IWSNAATSSSWSL
-1953 ARYPATSEDCRGI
+1953 ARYPATSKDCRSI

-1971 PELAAAFSRVDPGGD
+1971 PELAAAFPRVDPGAY
-1986 LAQVARNFGVKRPNA
+1986 LAQAARNFGVKRLSI
-2001 QARVRLERAQA
+2001 QARARLERALLW
-2012 IRPSTFIEPAPMRS
+2012 I
-2026 ELATVPISTR
+2026 ATHG

>member
-1 MAIGAE
+1 MSHLI
-7 NAASPLVEE
+7 EE
-16 LDGTADSDAIAA
+16 SHGTADSDATVTAG
-28 ATPAFV
+28 PA
-34 PSFSIEA
+34 FSIEA
-41 SVCSKLSFA
+41 SICPKLSFA
-50 THQGAVPV
+50 THQSAVPI
-58 LRELRVTNN
+58 LRELRITNN
-67 ADVAFENL
+67 SEVAFENL
-75 ELEVSADPPV
+75 ELEIRADPPV
-85 FLSRLWKLDRLQPG
+85 FLSRLWKLDRLQAG
-99 SSTFIRNRDL
+99 SSTAVRNRDL
-109 ELNASFLLGLQEAV
+109 ELNASFLLSLQEAV
-123 HARVVLKLWPGS
+123 HARVLLKLWPDSKRGE
-135 TRSNAADCLATGSY
+135 ADDCLATESY

-170 MFVQPNDAA
+170 MFVQPNDGAI
-179 VARILKASA
+179 ARILKASA

-214 ASAIWSAISGLR
+214 ASAIWSAVSSLQ

-244 APQQI
+244 APQQV
-249 VEQGLATCLDTALL
+249 VEHGLATCLDTALL
-263 FAAVLEQIG
+263 FAAALEQIG
-272 LNPVVI
+272 LNPVVV

-318 ETTLCTQGSR
+318 ETTLCMQGNR
-328 PSFGKA
+328 PGFSKA

-367 ALPAVAPAGSQG
+367 ALPTIAPVGAQSGSPHAGV
-379 ASSSPAD
+379 D
-386 DEAELSLEAAPALP
+386 AELSLETAPALP
-400 AFDVTDSDTAS
+400 AFDVTDLETAS
-411 TSEGRLQRWQR
+411 TPEGRLQRWQR

-455 ELADGKSFRIVAAPE
+455 ELADGKSFRIVAAPQ

-475 GRNTELH
+475 GRDTELH
-482 QSRTGEALDVA
+482 QSRTGEALDAA

-513 DAQLV
+513 DAQLI

-523 SRLDLAEGGSNTLFL
+523 SNLDLAEGGSNTLFL
-538 AVGFLNWR
+538 AVGFLNW
-546 KTATDTRVYRAPLL
+546 KKAATDTRVYRAPLL

-578 LLDDEPRIN
+578 LLDDEPRMN

-600 EVPELAAG
+600 EVPELMAG
-608 LPTDSH
+608 LPTDGH
-614 GVDVARIWT
+614 GIDVARIWT

-637 TEDVQLGSFSFA
+637 AEDVQLGSFSFA
-649 KYLMWKDFA
+649 KYLMWKDLA

-679 PYPYAAYPPRPEDLD
+679 PYPYAAHPPRPGDLD

-801 TAEALPAEAW
+801 TAEELPAEAW
-811 ARNAEAICRERDA
+811 ARNAEAICGERDA

-849 LLDVASRV
+849 LLDIASPV

-871 MRVLKDV
+871 MRSLKDV

-889 ATLDAAAFAPIGETE
+889 ATLDAAVFAPVGETE
-904 WSNAWQAGV
+904 WSNAWQAGL
-913 LKAASSLAATVAAC
+913 LKAASSLATTAVAC
-927 RAARTTLLQRLG
+927 RAARTALLQRLG
-939 VELPASGMALS
+939 VELSASGTALA

-955 ADFLPEAARLNLGF
+955 AEFLPEAARLKLGF
-969 VFTPNAPA
+969 IFTPNAPA
-977 ALEGAQKATALI
+977 ALEGAHKATVLI

-1003 PPNVVKVLP
+1003 PPDAIEALP

-1035 KAVLHELSTLGVPD
+1035 KAVLHELSTLGVPN
-1049 LDLDHDL
+1049 LDLDRDL
-1056 DKLRQMLESQA
+1056 GRLRQMLESQA

-1075 AKFIPGWDGVGTNT
+1075 AKSIPGWNGVGTDIIV
-1089 AAMEQIAA
+1089 MEQTTA

-1108 AADSPAQTGALRSAL
+1108 AADSSAQTGALRLAL
-1123 QSLLSERREELTAG
+1123 QSLLNERREELTAG
-1137 SALHQAAS
+1137 SPLHQAAF
-1145 EYSKTYSLFSGAL
+1145 EYSRTYRLFSGAL
-1158 GEFERLAESPH
+1158 AEFERLAESPQ
-1169 SGSIPNLL
+1169 SGSSPNLL
-1177 EAAERDTALL
+1177 ETAERHTALL
-1187 IGNIY
+1187 IGNIS

-1215 VDALEQG
+1215 IDALEQG
-1222 IISPADALP
+1222 AISPTDTLSA
-1231 TFESAYARWWVEQAL
+1231 FESAYAHWWVEQAL

-1261 DRLARFRELDDDF
+1261 DRLARFRELDDNF
-1274 TSLTKR
+1274 ASLTQR

-1324 MGTALTTLAPCL
+1324 MGSALTTLAPCL

-1386 KQMPPTSFFNRGADD
+1386 KQMPPTSFFNRGAGADD
-1401 DSDIADDQESLLDEC
+1401 DSDISDDQESLLDEC

-1457 TRDSAVTLK
+1457 TRDSAVSLK

-1485 AIVKEVVRRLTDA
+1485 AIVKEVVRRLTDTT
-1498 SLADA
+1498 LADA
-1503 EGHFPSIAVITLNAE
+1503 EGHSPSIAVITLNAE

-1524 DLLDKAR
+1524 DLFDKAR
-1531 AQNPAIEP
+1531 AKNPALEP
-1539 FFAEDAAE
+1539 FFAENAAE

-1560 ERDVVLLGIGYG
+1560 ERDIVLLGIGYG

-1596 LNVAITR
+1596 LNVALTR

-1612 SFPSHLIDLNRTSSE
+1612 SFPSNLIDLNRTSSE
-1627 ALRDLKHFLEFAEQ
+1627 ALKDLRHFLEFAEQ
-1641 GPRALGQAIAGS
+1641 GPRALGRAVAGS

-1662 EAVAEGLRTLGWTL
+1662 QAVAEGLRTKGWNL
-1676 VPQVGVSRYRVDL
+1676 IPQVGVSRYRIDL

-1694 DRPGDYLAGVECDGA
+1694 DHPGDYLAGVECDGA

-1717 RDRDKVREAVLRQLG
+1717 RDRDKVRESVLRQLG
-1732 WQLVRVWSTDWW
+1732 WELVRVWSTDWW
-1744 IDRRAALQQLHTSL
+1744 IDRRVALQQLDTRL
-1758 QGLLNE
+1758 QLLLTA

-1774 QRLKREASSA
+1774 QRLKREAA
-1784 QEAELLET
+1784 AEQEAELLQS
-1792 SAPALP
+1792 SALMLP
-1798 PKSSTEEQSQAP
+1798 QESNAQGQPQQVTPSSD
-1810 GEKAPP
+1810 
-1816 AIEAHGPSVE
+1816 EAAFTVE
-1826 TSAEASESSFVPAD
+1826 PSESPAEEPD
-1840 TSPTA
+1840 GALSPSLLPAELLQVAAPDRFQT
-1845 VRGESQP
+1845 GI
-1852 GLYRYTCF
+1852 YRFTTF
-1860 EPEAS
+1860 EPERS

-1872 FEPAYSS
+1872 FEPAYSTLLS
-1879 MLAELIAKVVKQ
+1879 ELIAKVVNQ
-1891 EGPVKDGV
+1891 EGPVKEDV

-1921 LALTQSAHFLL
+1921 LSLTESTHYLL
-1932 QEEDGATF
+1932 QEPDGATF
-1940 VWFDAATAGSWSL
+1940 VWPDATTAGSWSL
-1953 ARYPATSEDCRGI
+1953 ARYPATSDDCRSI

-1971 PELAAAFSRVDPGGD
+1971 PELAAAFPRVDQGTY
-1986 LAQVARNFGVKRPNA
+1986 LAQVARKFGIKRLSA
-2001 QARVRLERAQA
+2001 QARVRLVSAQ
-2012 IRPSTFIEPAPMRS
+2012 
-2026 ELATVPISTR
+2026 ELQHSDL